1 MLARPDTVECGFVP
15 GKEKTMVEEREKGPV
30 DGQGKPL
37 HLDTATLQ
45 KKVRDGLA
53 AERRLDDGSVAPWE
67 IERLRRLVSEGK
79 SAQNALRRGGHEPS
93 LPEES
98 ISDD

>member
-1 MLARPDTVECGFVP
+1 
-15 GKEKTMVEEREKGPV
+15 MVDEIEKGPA
-30 DGQGKPL
+30 GQHVPA

-45 KKVRDGLA
+45 KKVKDGLV

-67 IERLRRLVSEGK
+67 IERLRRLATEGRK
-79 SAQNALRRGGHEPS
+79 AQTALRRGGHEPS

-98 ISDD
+98 MTDD